1 MLKPIDIK
9 EIPEP
14 SNGKAPGPWATI
26 VAEFISSRL
35 NAAECETE
43 QARSAYYGLYQFCK
57 IRRLPV
63 TVIKRGNRVFL
74 IRKET
79 ANAE

>member
-1 MLKPIDIK
+1 MLKPIDIND
-9 EIPEP
+9 IPEL
-14 SNGKAPGPWATI
+14 SNGKGPWATI
-26 VAEFISSRL
+26 VAEFISSGL
-35 NAAECETE
+35 SAAECETE

-63 TVIKRGNRVFL
+63 TVLKRGNRVFL
-74 IRKET
+74 IRKEA

>member
-1 MLKPIDIK
+1 MLKPIDIND
-9 EIPEP
+9 IPAAKTE
-14 SNGKAPGPWATI
+14 NAGPWATI

-35 NAAECETE
+35 TAAECETE

-57 IRRLPV
+57 YRRLPV
-63 TVIKRGNRVFL
+63 TVLKRGNRVFL